1 MSALRHGK
9 IERMIWTQIE
19 KASGSDDIPPCSLD
33 FNSYWLAAQVY
44 RDKDSWHLAWMP
56 TPAQRKAVVRAMRS
70 FVGKHPRYALT
81 GGQGRRQLRMFDT
94 ADPLSVRGASGTP
107 YTKETLR
114 MERDRQREWHKR
126 RARPTL

>member
-1 MSALRHGK
+1 
-9 IERMIWTQIE
+9 MIWTQIE
-19 KASGSDDIPPCSLD
+19 KDAEPDHCPPRSLD
-33 FNSYWLAAQVY
+33 LNSYWLAAQVY
-44 RDKDSWHLAWMP
+44 RDKDSWHLPWTP

-94 ADPLSVRGASGTP
+94 ADPLSVRVASGSP
-107 YTKETLR
+107 YTKETLQ

-126 RARPTL
+126 RAPEVRIK